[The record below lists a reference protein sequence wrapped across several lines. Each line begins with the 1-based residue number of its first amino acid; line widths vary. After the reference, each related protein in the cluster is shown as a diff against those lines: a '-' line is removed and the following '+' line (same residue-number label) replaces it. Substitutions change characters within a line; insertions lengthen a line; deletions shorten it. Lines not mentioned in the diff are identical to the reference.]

1 MNNERED
8 KRAARMFKRA
18 ELRQEQE
25 EELALRKL
33 NYEAKTARLVW
44 LSSAFTVR
52 KMAGLAT
59 DELRKQ
65 TEKETS
71 DSPNA

>member
-18 ELRQEQE
+18 ELRQEQK

-44 LSSAFTVR
+44 LSSAFSVMTELIVPRTVP
-52 KMAGLAT
+52 L
-59 DELRKQ
+59 LRG
-65 TEKETS
+65 
-71 DSPNA
+71 PL